1 MAGYLDH
8 YLKQLDPILGDPLTN
23 ELAINGDAGIW
34 VEKAGAAHMR
44 RFEGICLSTDDVT
57 DLANQITNKSQLTL
71 TPSSPM
77 ISTTVPYG
85 GATLRV
91 QAIIAPAAFGGTILS
106 FRVFR
111 QRLPTEEPKKFGFL
125 RQQGISLETDR
136 LAKIEKIHSL
146 ASDLGVGGDADA
158 VLKACVAMKLNMIVS
173 GPTSAGKTELARRLM
188 WMIPDAERL
197 VLIEDSAE
205 ALPHQPNHVS
215 LIAERNDASP
225 RSADKLLQATLRLR
239 PDRIILGEVR
249 GGEAATF
256 LGAINTGHEG
266 SFTTLHAASGRKAMD
281 KMALLVMN
289 TGTQLNY
296 GEILRYLRGSIDA
309 VIQTG
314 REGEARGIMEVYFP
328 ALDDDLL

>member
-8 YLKQLDPILGDPLTN
+8 YLKRLDMILGDPLTI
-23 ELAINGDAGIW
+23 ELAINGDAGLW
-34 VEKAGAAHMR
+34 VEKAGSAHMSH
-44 RFEGICLSTDDVT
+44 FDGISLDPSEVT
-57 DLANQITNKSQLTL
+57 DLAGQIARSAEQPLTAL
-71 TPSSPM
+71 SPM

-111 QRLPTEEPKKFGFL
+111 QRLASEEPKKFGFL

-146 ASDLGVGGDADA
+146 AADLGVGGDADA
-158 VLKACVAMKLNMIVS
+158 VLKACVDMKLNMIVS

-188 WMIPDAERL
+188 WMIPDEERL

-215 LIAERNDASP
+215 LIASRDDTSP

-328 ALDDDLL
+328 ALDADLI